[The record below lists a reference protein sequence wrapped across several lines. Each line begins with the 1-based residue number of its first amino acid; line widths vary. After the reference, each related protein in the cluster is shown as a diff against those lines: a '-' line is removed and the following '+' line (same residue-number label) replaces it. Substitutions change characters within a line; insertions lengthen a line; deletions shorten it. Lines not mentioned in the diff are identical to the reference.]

1 VPSIALTTWNGLRRE
16 QLEQLYEAHAK
27 LEGAGAGAKGRR
39 YATQQLNDAIVGA
52 VSAQFQGYCRA
63 LHDEASVALSEQVGS
78 SLRGTFLLLLQQNR
92 KLDHGNPNEGNLGAD
107 FWRLGLA
114 LWSQEALRSNRAR
127 AHREWLKK
135 LNLWRN
141 AVVHQDFEFKS
152 EDLTLLGRAHP
163 WLQDVRRCQLA
174 CQFIAE
180 TMDVVVRDFL
190 TPLLSSGAPW

>member
-27 LEGAGAGAKGRR
+27 LEGAGAKGRR

-63 LHDEASVALSEQVGS
+63 LHDEASVALSQPAGTN
-78 SLRGTFLLLLQQNR
+78 LRGTFLLLLQQNR

-107 FWRLGLA
+107 FWRLGLE
-114 LWSQEALRSNRAR
+114 LWSQAALQSSRAQ
-127 AHREWLKK
+127 AHRAWLKK

-141 AVVHQDFEFKS
+141 AVVHQDFKFKS
-152 EDLTLLGRAHP
+152 GDLANLRRAHP
-163 WLQDVRRCQLA
+163 WLQDVRRCQSA

-180 TMDVVVRDFL
+180 TMDIVVRDFL
-190 TPLLSSGAPW
+190 TPLLSGGAPW